1 MGRRLRTVLPV
12 AFCISGT
19 FKSAGATVQ
28 GQKSLF
34 VQHLNLCSQSVL
46 SRANLAHCLTSYCIA
61 DDAQS
66 ACMQRIFLN
75 VGYEL
80 SEKQLRSHFSMFGVL
95 SDLYLPKHTNGR
107 NKGYGFATFASEKS
121 LSLALQQ
128 SKHMITGIHVQVRCT
143 AGRVRQET
151 T

>member
-1 MGRRLRTVLPV
+1 MGQRLRTVLPCDILYIRLTPPELPYRV
-12 AFCISGT
+12 RKAD
-19 FKSAGATVQ
+19 
-28 GQKSLF
+28 
-34 VQHLNLCSQSVL
+34 LCSIFGTQSVL
-46 SRANLAHCLTSYCIA
+46 SRTKPGHCRTSNCIA

-66 ACMQRIFLN
+66 AFMQRIFLN

-80 SEKQLRSHFSMFGVL
+80 SEKQLRSHFSTFGVL

-143 AGRVRQET
+143 AGLVQQET